1 MRHFA
6 SIAIAALV
14 VGVAAIGASV
24 SAADEPAHTVVLTD
38 GNFEIRDYPPLTIA
52 EVTVRAPRSDAGNA
66 GFRKL
71 AGYIFGGN
79 EGGKKFEMTAPVI
92 EARAGGADAK
102 GRDREAWTIRFVMPA
117 GATLAAMP
125 KPNDPDIR
133 MVEAPAAR
141 YAVMRYAGYADDNA
155 TETATQDLGATMA
168 KRGLHAAGPPL
179 IAQYNP
185 PWIPGFMRRN
195 EIMIPIR

>member
-1 MRHFA
+1 MRRFA
-6 SIAIAALV
+6 SIAVAALA
-14 VGVAAIGASV
+14 VGVAAIAFSV
-24 SAADEPAHTVVLTD
+24 SAAEEPAHKVVMSD

-79 EGGKKFEMTAPVI
+79 EGGRKFEMTAPVI
-92 EARAGGADAK
+92 EARAEGGDAK

-117 GATLAAMP
+117 GATLSAMP

-133 MVEAPAAR
+133 MVENPAAR
-141 YAVMRYAGYADDNA
+141 YAVMRYSGYADDSS
-155 TETATQDLGATMA
+155 TETATRDLESTLA
-168 KRGLHAAGPPL
+168 KRGLRAAGPPL